1 MSNNQ
6 SPFPYV
12 PTTNLITPPNSQLRH
27 IRLLP
32 AIWSQS
38 APLPD
43 WSKIQQTIDL
53 DELRNNRMLYER
65 SLKPD
70 FESKILNNKN
80 INAGNK
86 KLFQSLLAYYYIS
99 AMSPSIYGVYL
110 DGQGLIDEVSRA
122 TDNRRTTKLLT
133 RYADAMTAAGMFG
146 VYSAHNNRR
155 PGYYTSQANLSKSLF
170 FDICALPIDS
180 EFNPTEIYRSDWL
193 TTLSVS
199 PGIDFPLAFF
209 PFEQIKSE
217 LAGAFNKTRANDVD
231 FVNDLTSPR
240 TNNLPTTAP
249 DAWLSIFRN
258 ELQITSTNTNGLS
271 LTKK

>member
-6 SPFPYV
+6 SPFAYV

-32 AIWSQS
+32 AIWNQS

-43 WSKIQQTIDL
+43 WSKIQQTINL
-53 DELRNNRMLYER
+53 DALKNNRILYER
-65 SLKPD
+65 SLKTD

-80 INAGNK
+80 INTENK

-110 DGQGLIDEVSRA
+110 DGQGLIDEVSRT
-122 TDNRRTTKLLT
+122 TDNSRTTKLLT

-146 VYSAHNNRR
+146 VYSAHNNRKH
-155 PGYYTSQANLSKSLF
+155 GQYVSQTNMAKSLF
-170 FDICALPIDS
+170 FDICALPIAS
-180 EFNPTEIYRSDWL
+180 EFNPTAIYKNDWL

-199 PGIDFPLAFF
+199 PGIYFPLAFF

-217 LAGAFNKTRANDVD
+217 LTNAFNKTLTNEVD
-231 FVNDLTSPR
+231 FVNDLTRPR
-240 TNNLPTTAP
+240 VDDLPTVAP
-249 DAWLSIFRN
+249 DFWLSTFRN
-258 ELQITSTNTNGLS
+258 ELQITSTNSNGLS
-271 LTKK
+271 LTRK